1 MATPV
6 AIGDPVHD
14 FLHTFFDWHEIVSV
28 LPALLTEGLGNTLLI
43 AALAIVFGLVVG
55 MLLAMLLLATSRW
68 VRLPARIYVDVFRGM
83 PAIVTVSLVGLGL
96 PASGIRP
103 FGRSPL
109 GYAVIAVGLI
119 SAAYCA
125 EIFRSGIQSVPEG
138 QMQAGRSLGMSYLR
152 TMRVIIVPQ
161 GIRNVLPALTGQFIV
176 DIKESS
182 LVYLLGLSVGQREL
196 YFIAQERQAA
206 TYNSSSLVAAAFCY
220 LVITIPLT
228 YFVNWL
234 DRRLRDGPSTRGPLP
249 ATGVAEE
256 LPAPAAT
263 AGPADG
269 LSKGELSKGD
279 LGKEVKA

>member
-1 MATPV
+1 MR
-6 AIGDPVHD
+6 D
-14 FLHTFFDWHEIVSV
+14 FLHTFFDWHEIGSV
-28 LPALLTEGLGNTLLI
+28 LPTLLTEGLGNTLLI
-43 AALAIVFGLVVG
+43 AALAIIFGLVLG
-55 MLLAMLLLATSRW
+55 MLLAMLLLSTSRW
-68 VRLPARIYVDVFRGM
+68 VRLPARIYVDVFRGI

-96 PASGIRP
+96 PASGIQP

-161 GIRNVLPALTGQFIV
+161 GVRNVLPALTGQFIV

-206 TYNSSSLVAAAFCY
+206 TYNSSSLVAAALCY

-234 DRRLRDGPSTRGPLP
+234 DRRLRDGPSTRRPLP
-249 ATGVAEE
+249 ATAVAEE
-256 LPAPAAT
+256 LPTSTAT
-263 AGPADG
+263 MTPHGD
-269 LSKGELSKGD
+269 LSKEA
-279 LGKEVKA
+279 KA